1 MKLRWLQC
9 RKIITTEMVK
19 EYAEKYSVSMM
30 TAKEEL
36 GRSNTGQILQY
47 RTWYGR
53 WRNVPHI
60 VEYFK

>member
-47 RTWYGR
+47 RTWYGA
-53 WRNVPHI
+53 WRNVPHV